1 VKIQKTKIYNIIKIA
16 EGVRKPLQD
25 EVVEE
30 RPLTIYINRQ
40 KITTL
45 MCTPQDQNYLG
56 LGFLFSEGLI
66 KRKDEVKKI
75 VFDAIKDQVK
85 IFTQKKHKLPKY
97 FLQDETFTSGCGK
110 RKSFQKIG
118 DLNFIEDVLIN
129 LEFTISADQ
138 IIKLIKE
145 FELKSSVFK
154 STGGTHS
161 AALADKEKILL
172 FKEDIGR
179 HNAVDK
185 ILGESLIENIPLQ
198 DKLLI
203 SSGRVSSDILL
214 KAWRAK
220 INLII
225 SRSAPTS
232 LALELA
238 QRLGITVIGFARGKR
253 MNIYTYPM
261 RVVT

>member
-1 VKIQKTKIYNIIKIA
+1 MTK
-16 EGVRKPLQD
+16 D
-25 EVVEE
+25 
-30 RPLTIYINRQ
+30 
-40 KITTL
+40 
-45 MCTPQDQNYLG
+45 
-56 LGFLFSEGLI
+56 
-66 KRKDEVKKI
+66 KK
-75 VFDAIKDQVK
+75 
-85 IFTQKKHKLPKY
+85 
-97 FLQDETFTSGCGK
+97 
-110 RKSFQKIG
+110 
-118 DLNFIEDVLIN
+118 
-129 LEFTISADQ
+129 
-138 IIKLIKE
+138 
-145 FELKSSVFK
+145 LKW
-154 STGGTHS
+154 
-161 AALADKEKILL
+161 L

-253 MNIYTYPM
+253 MNLYTYPM